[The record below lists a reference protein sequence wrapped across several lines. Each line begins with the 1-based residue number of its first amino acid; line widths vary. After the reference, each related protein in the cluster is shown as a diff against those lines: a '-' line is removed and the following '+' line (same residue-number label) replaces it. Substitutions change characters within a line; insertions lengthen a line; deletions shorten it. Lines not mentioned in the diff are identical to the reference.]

1 LEAGDSISA
10 NAASNNMIDVTFSIL
25 EITWIE
31 E

>member
-25 EITWIE
+25 EIT
-31 E
+31 